1 MKILATIIAFIPTLL
16 FAQAS
21 INDVPCGAINIPVVS
36 ATNCVPTTIY
46 KWVNATFSSGGTSN
60 PSCGGFGITT
70 KDVWYKF
77 TPINNNCAILFD
89 KAYSISHDLAAAV
102 YDAESCSF
110 FYSNQW
116 CNDDDGPENY
126 PQFQFDNLIAG
137 ATYYL
142 RVWQYNAAIDSG
154 SAKICIVSESTTPPT
169 IGKTGINTFFPST
182 TLDVNGTVKI
192 RGGAPGANK
201 VLTSD
206 ASGVASWNIA
216 SYDSSRGTGFWANNS
231 FNQPF
236 STSFLPLFISEIF
249 DDGNNIVNGLFTA
262 PATGL
267 YHFNANASFAFSNL
281 SSQSTIQM
289 VLESPA
295 SVFYGT
301 QSQLFPA
308 AFYGVADM
316 QVTTIVKLSKNDQVR
331 VNINVYGTTGLQ
343 TLSRIAFRGYRVY

>member
-1 MKILATIIAFIPTLL
+1 LL
-16 FAQAS
+16 FAQAPV
-21 INDVPCGAINIPVVS
+21 NDAPCGAINIPVVS
-36 ATNCVPTTIY
+36 AANCVPTAIY
-46 KWVNATFSSGGTSN
+46 KWTNATFSSGGTSN

-77 TPINNNCAILFD
+77 IPINNNCAILFD
-89 KAYSISHDLAAAV
+89 KAYTISHDLAAAV
-102 YDAESCSF
+102 YDAESCSL

-116 CNDDDGPENY
+116 CSDDDGPANY

-142 RVWQYNAAIDSG
+142 RVWQFNATIDSG
-154 SAKICIVSESTTPPT
+154 SAKICIVSEPTTPP
-169 IGKTGINTFFPST
+169 IVGKTGINTYFPT
-182 TLDVNGTVKI
+182 ATFDINGDIKI
-192 RGGAPGANK
+192 RGGSPAINK

-206 ASGVASWNIA
+206 AGGKASWNTP
-216 SYDSSRGTGFWANNS
+216 SYDSSRSTGFWANNI

-236 STSFLPLFISEIF
+236 STSFLPLFNSENF

-267 YHFNANASFAFSNL
+267 YHFNANASFVFSNL
-281 SSQSTIQM
+281 SNQSTIQM
-289 VLESPA
+289 VLESTA

-301 QSQLFPA
+301 QSQLFPT
-308 AFYGVADM
+308 AFTGLADI
-316 QVTTIVKLSKNDQVR
+316 QVTTIVRLIKNDQVR
-331 VNINVYGTTGLQ
+331 VSINVYGTTGLQ